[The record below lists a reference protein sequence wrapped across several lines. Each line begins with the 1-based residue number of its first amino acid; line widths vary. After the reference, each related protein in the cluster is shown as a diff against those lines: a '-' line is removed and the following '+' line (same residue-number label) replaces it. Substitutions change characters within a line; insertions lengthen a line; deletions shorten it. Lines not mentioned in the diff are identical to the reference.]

1 MEDKLCARPSILSHA
16 TCYSII
22 LGQLCEIKVSS
33 VKSNVSAILTG
44 HDLAVDLECDG
55 SLDEEDVP
63 PRRRALP
70 GQVRNLF

>member
-1 MEDKLCARPSILSHA
+1 MR
-16 TCYSII
+16 
-22 LGQLCEIKVSS
+22 S
-33 VKSNVSAILTG
+33 VAAALLTG